1 MNSLPSPE
9 KKAVM
14 VQRMFDQIAPTYDRL
29 NRIITFGLDQSWRK
43 RLLKELEIGEK
54 RRILDLACGT
64 GDFAKTASKYGPD
77 IIGIDFSL
85 NMLRY
90 AQKREIK
97 NTLLVQGDA
106 LALPLRESSVDVV
119 VSGFALRNFS
129 SIQPVFEEIYRILES
144 NGRLGLV
151 EIDKPTSTFL
161 KVSHSIYFTKIVP
174 FIGGVLSD
182 RKAYQYLPDSEK
194 YLPTEIELFNMLEQS
209 GFSEIKKKKLFGGVA
224 QIVTALK
231 R

>member
-43 RLLKELEIGEK
+43 RLLKELKIGEK

-64 GDFAKTASKYGPD
+64 GDFAKTSSEYGHD

-97 NTLLVQGDA
+97 NT
-106 LALPLRESSVDVV
+106 
-119 VSGFALRNFS
+119 
-129 SIQPVFEEIYRILES
+129 
-144 NGRLGLV
+144 
-151 EIDKPTSTFL
+151 
-161 KVSHSIYFTKIVP
+161 
-174 FIGGVLSD
+174 
-182 RKAYQYLPDSEK
+182 
-194 YLPTEIELFNMLEQS
+194 
-209 GFSEIKKKKLFGGVA
+209 
-224 QIVTALK
+224 
-231 R
+231 